1 MASKLKGVLMNT
13 SSSGMMMNSNASR
26 NLSLVWGG
34 GEPVL
39 EDREKLAFHTEMTIR
54 TYRVD
59 PDVIPALEEYVA
71 AHDAER
77 WDEWDVNYDLVP
89 QVLDYSSSASL
100 TLLFDGRPTVFVNEL
115 ALQQH
120 GDTDSWSALRSLVL
134 RSIRPDNLL
143 TEEVRQV
150 PGVPSMMDLSPNML
164 MGLAGIKPAPAPT
177 PDVPHV
183 PDGAEWACPNCGV
196 TGNTG
201 KFCPNCGHPRP

>member
-39 EDREKLAFHTEMTIR
+39 EDREKLAFHTEMTVR

-77 WDEWDVNYDLVP
+77 WDEWDGANAMA
-89 QVLDYSSSASL
+89 SA
-100 TLLFDGRPTVFVNEL
+100 PM
-115 ALQQH
+115 
-120 GDTDSWSALRSLVL
+120 
-134 RSIRPDNLL
+134 P
-143 TEEVRQV
+143 
-150 PGVPSMMDLSPNML
+150 
-164 MGLAGIKPAPAPT
+164 K
-177 PDVPHV
+177 
-183 PDGAEWACPNCGV
+183 
-196 TGNTG
+196 
-201 KFCPNCGHPRP
+201 